1 MAKGISYLRVSG
13 KGQVDGD
20 GFPRQREKVA
30 KYAKRERINLV
41 GEYLDEGISGTS
53 ELADR
58 PGLAALLDRVETNG
72 VKTILVE
79 NASRLARDLMVQEL
93 ILHQFRQIKVRVIE
107 TDGGNDLTVDSDTDP
122 TAKLIR
128 QILGAVS
135 EFDKNVTVLK
145 LRAARERIRAAGGRC
160 EGRKPFGSTP
170 IEAEA
175 LKRLKALARKP
186 RNGPGRSMQQIA
198 SELNGERHRTRSGKP
213 WNRGTVW
220 AILNQ

>member
-1 MAKGISYLRVSG
+1 MTKGVSYLRVSG

-30 KYAKRERINLV
+30 KYAKRQRINLV
-41 GEYLDEGISGTS
+41 GEYVDEGVSGTS

-58 PGLAALLDRVETNG
+58 PGLAKLLDRVESNG
-72 VKTILVE
+72 VKIILVE

-93 ILHQFRQIKVRVIE
+93 ILHQFRQIKVKVIE
-107 TDGGNDLTVDSDTDP
+107 IDGGNDLTVDSDTDP

-128 QILGAVS
+128 QILGAVA
-135 EFDKNVTVLK
+135 EFDKNITVLK
-145 LRAARERIRAAGGRC
+145 LRAARVRIRAAGERC

-170 IEAEA
+170 VEAEA

-186 RNGPGRSMQQIA
+186 RNGSSRSMQQIA
-198 SELNGERHRTRSGKP
+198 SDLNAEGHRTRSGKP

-220 AILNQ
+220 AILSR